1 MMQLSSFVCV
11 LLAMSLAPVFQG
23 LVNRVKARIAGRTGQ
38 PLLQPYHDLVKLCRK
53 GAVYSETANWIFRA
67 GPIIGLAA
75 VIAALMLMPFGAV
88 PAAVSF
94 PADFVLLA
102 YLLGLQRFFTVIA
115 ALDTGSSFEGMGA
128 SREVTFAALT
138 EPVLFLALAVLA
150 RRSAS
155 LSLSTILRHT
165 STGAWT
171 HAGPALGL
179 TVGALAVA
187 FLAENARIPVDDP
200 ATHLEL
206 TMIHEVMVLDHCG
219 PDLAM
224 IEYSAA
230 LRLWLLAALIVAVI
244 VPCHAGNIWLDAA
257 AALIGMGAIA
267 VLTGLIE
274 STMARLRL
282 IHIPQLLIGAGVLAA
297 VAFVLVSR

>member
-1 MMQLSSFVCV
+1 MRLSSVFCI
-11 LLAMSLAPVFQG
+11 LLAMSLAPGFQG
-23 LVNRVKARIAGRTGQ
+23 LVNRVKAIIAGRIGA
-38 PLLQPYHDLVKLCRK
+38 PVLQPYHDILKLCRK
-53 GAVYSETANWIFRA
+53 GAVYSQTTTWVFRA
-67 GPIIGLAA
+67 GPIVGLAA
-75 VIAALMLMPFGAV
+75 VIAATTLMPLGAI
-88 PAAVSF
+88 PALINF
-94 PADFVLLA
+94 PADFVLFA
-102 YLLGLQRFFTVIA
+102 YLLGLERFFTVIA

-138 EPVLFLALAVLA
+138 EPVLFLTLVVLA
-150 RRSAS
+150 RQSAS
-155 LSLSTILRHT
+155 LSLSSILRHF
-165 STGAWT
+165 STDVWI
-171 HAGPALGL
+171 HAAPALGL
-179 TVGALAVA
+179 TAGALLVV

-200 ATHLEL
+200 TTHLEL

-230 LRLWLLAALIVAVI
+230 LRLWLMAALIEAII
-244 VPCHAGNIWLDAA
+244 VPCHAGNGWLDAG
-257 AALIGMGAIA
+257 AALIGMAGIA

-297 VAFVLVSR
+297 VAFVLVLR